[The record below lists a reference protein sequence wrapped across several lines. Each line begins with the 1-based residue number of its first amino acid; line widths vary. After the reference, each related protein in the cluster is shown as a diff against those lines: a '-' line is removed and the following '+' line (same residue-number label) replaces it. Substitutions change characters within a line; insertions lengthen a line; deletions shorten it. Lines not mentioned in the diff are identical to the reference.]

1 MKIAIA
7 TSGGNL
13 DSPFARHFGCA
24 EQFVI
29 IETETREWKTYPN
42 PALGASSDAGV
53 QAAKFISDLGVQAVI
68 SGNFGPHAAKTLA
81 VAGIQ
86 IYLATC
92 TARDLLASYQAGQLK
107 QSIPSFRDRLPPLKI
122 PHSPKWQGF

>member
-7 TSGGNL
+7 TSGKNL

-24 EQFVI
+24 EQFI
-29 IETETREWKTYPN
+29 IIDTETEEWKTYPN

-53 QAAKFISDLGVQAVI
+53 QAAKFIADQGVLAVI

-107 QSIPSFRDRLPPLKI
+107 QSLPSFRNEPRPLEI
-122 PHSPKWQGF
+122 SHSPIWPGF